1 VKIILLIVVCALI
14 FGGGGFV
21 GGWFLFIGRNQLF
34 GHGDASAEHKEAP
47 PPKPDPMTETPM
59 FVNIGPL
66 TVPVLGAEKAEQFVT
81 ILLALEVA
89 DQPTADQVRNLG
101 PRLTDAFLTTLYG
114 SLASGS
120 MFRGGVLDVAQV
132 KSRLVPV
139 TSKVVGQGIVRDV
152 LVQVVNQRPM

>member
-1 VKIILLIVVCALI
+1 VKIILLILVCALI
-14 FGGGGFV
+14 FGGGGFA
-21 GGWFLFIGRNQLF
+21 GGWFLFVGRNQLF
-34 GHGDASAEHKEAP
+34 GHGDAQTEHKEAP
-47 PPKPDPMTETPM
+47 PPKADPMTETPM

-89 DQPTADQVRNLG
+89 DQPTADQIRNLG

-120 MFRGGVLDVAQV
+120 MFRGGVLDVAQG

>member
-1 VKIILLIVVCALI
+1 
-14 FGGGGFV
+14 
-21 GGWFLFIGRNQLF
+21 
-34 GHGDASAEHKEAP
+34 
-47 PPKPDPMTETPM
+47 
-59 FVNIGPL
+59 
-66 TVPVLGAEKAEQFVT
+66 VT

-89 DQPTADQVRNLG
+89 DQPTADQIRNLG